1 MTDPAR
7 GDHEDEVLPLDWA
20 ELGPL
25 VDQVLDAA
33 PEARAALIGE
43 LSAGDAARQ
52 RALEQLV
59 AECERDLPLL
69 NKVAAERFDALAR
82 EPEESLLPEMIAER
96 YRTGRELGRGGM
108 ARVYLARDTKHGR
121 DVAIKV
127 IRAELSA
134 SLGHGRFLREID
146 IAARLRHPNIVPLY
160 DSGEV
165 GGSLYFVMPYEE
177 GRSLRQRL
185 QAEGA
190 LPIADALSVLRD
202 VARALAYAHDHGVV
216 HRDVKPDNVMLSGDA
231 AVVTDFGIAKAVS
244 AALTDGGAGPTLTQA
259 GSGIGTPAYMAPEQ
273 ATGDPGT
280 DHRADIYSFGCLAY
294 ELFTGT
300 TPFPEP
306 TSHQVIA
313 AHVSRVP
320 RGVTELRAEVPPS
333 VAELIAHC
341 LAKLP
346 DERPQNV
353 RDVLGALDG
362 ATTHSGIR
370 PSPVAPRVVQGT
382 AVRWGAVA
390 VALTLLAFAGYRAT
404 RAPVVASA
412 PIKLAVLPLANLAS
426 DTAAAFLTDGLPDE
440 IATVL
445 GRVPGI
451 QIQGRS
457 GARAYSGQLSPDIT
471 EAGLKLGAEYV
482 ITGAVRREAGNWILS
497 LNFDRA
503 ADQASLWA
511 ENFTINRD
519 QRAGV
524 VKTITD
530 SLLFALRSRFPNVG
544 TAPVVA
550 SASQTKSAL
559 ANEFYLGGKA
569 KLQRRRMSVREAA
582 ESFTQAINEDSAFAP
597 AWSGLSLALA
607 FYPYFEGD
615 LARTVYDRVL
625 DAAARSIRLDST
637 RAEPH
642 VARGLAYE
650 HNLEWQLAEAAFRKA
665 LTLEPNHVE
674 AHIQYGRFLTVFGKP
689 REALRELEAARRAD
703 PESAVILSNMAY
715 AYVMLRRLDSARVFI
730 DGALQSDKENLPTR
744 NLAMYILLREGR
756 MAEAAASARAVTR
769 GVAEGVYVARYANYI
784 LVYAGD
790 TAAAMDRLRTAER
803 QGRRIELMRTF
814 TMLALGDTAQALSA
828 LEQATAAGEIWFMTE
843 PLSLPTW
850 DPVRGSARFAAIVQ
864 RLKLPASAASAG
876 GTLGR

>member
-1 MTDPAR
+1 VKEPVAGSER
-7 GDHEDEVLPLDWA
+7 DELLPRDWA

-43 LSAGDAARQ
+43 LAAGNAARQ

-69 NKVAAERFDALAR
+69 NRVASERFDALAR
-82 EPEESLLPEMIAER
+82 EPQESLLPELLADR

-127 IRAELSA
+127 IQPELSA
-134 SLGHGRFLREID
+134 SLGHGRFLREIE

-165 GGSLYFVMPYEE
+165 GGSLFFVMPYEE
-177 GRSLRQRL
+177 GRSLRERL
-185 QAEGA
+185 RDEGA

-202 VARALAYAHDHGVV
+202 VARALAYAHDRGVV

-244 AALTDGGAGPTLTQA
+244 AALIDGGAGPTLTQA

-273 ATGDPGT
+273 AMGDPGT

-294 ELFTGT
+294 EVFTGT
-300 TPFPEP
+300 PPFPEP
-306 TSHQVIA
+306 TSHQVVA
-313 AHVSRVP
+313 AHLTQAP
-320 RGVTELRAEVPPS
+320 RSVTELRKEVPPA

-346 DERPQNV
+346 GERPQNV
-353 RDVLGALDG
+353 RDVLRVLDG
-362 ATTHSGIR
+362 TTTHSGIR
-370 PSPVAPRVVQGT
+370 PSPIAPRSVRGT
-382 AVRWGAVA
+382 AVRRGAVA
-390 VALTLLAFAGYRAT
+390 VALTLLAYVGYRAT
-404 RAPVVASA
+404 RAPASVNV
-412 PIKLAVLPLANLAS
+412 IKLAVLPLANLEG
-426 DTAAAFLTDGLPDE
+426 DTGAAFLTDGLPDE
-440 IATVL
+440 IATML

-451 QIQGRS
+451 QIQGRT

-471 EAGLKLGAEYV
+471 EAGRKLGAEFV
-482 ITGAVRREAGNWILS
+482 LTGAVRRESGNWILS
-497 LNFDRA
+497 LNLDRA
-503 ADQASLWA
+503 ANQASLWA
-511 ENFTINRD
+511 EHLTINRD

-524 VKTITD
+524 VKTTTD
-530 SLLFALRSRFPNVG
+530 TVLVALRSLFPKVVG
-544 TAPVVA
+544 NAPAVA
-550 SASQTKSAL
+550 SASTKSEMASF
-559 ANEFYLGGKA
+559 FYLGGKA
-569 KLQRRRMSVREAA
+569 KLQRRQRSVKEAA

-615 LARTVYDRVL
+615 PARSVYERVL

-642 VARGLAYE
+642 VARALAYE
-650 HNLEWQLAEAAFRKA
+650 HNLEWQLAEAEFRKA
-665 LTLEPNHVE
+665 LMLEPNHVE
-674 AHIQYGRFLTVFGKP
+674 AHIQYGRFLGATGKA
-689 REALRELEAARRAD
+689 REALGELEAAWRAD
-703 PESAVILSNMAY
+703 PESAVILSNMANRY
-715 AYVMLRRLDSARVFI
+715 MIMRRLDSARVFI
-730 DGALQSDKENLPTR
+730 DRALQSDKENLSTR
-744 NLAMYILLREGR
+744 VVAINILLMEGR
-756 MAEAAASARAVTR
+756 IADAAARARAETR
-769 GVAEGVYVARYANYI
+769 GAMANYA
-784 LVYAGD
+784 LVLAGD
-790 TAAAMDRLRTAER
+790 TATAMDRLRVED
-803 QGRRIELMRTF
+803 RRNPEVGLTRAF
-814 TMLALGDTAQALSA
+814 TWLALNDTAQALGA
-828 LEQATAAGEIWFMTE
+828 LEQATAAGEIWFMTQ
-843 PLSLPTW
+843 PVSSPIW

-864 RLKLPASAASAG
+864 RLKLPPSAAAR
-876 GTLGR
+876 LP